1 MRFIVFQAQQTPQDA
16 PPFGVRL
23 RLTQGFRTIP
33 TANVSAKDRM
43 GSATEFFRI
52 ASNGFASDELKMLDL
67 RETDGLF
74 EHFEVNPE
82 PFWPIIS
89 RLLGGSIVL
98 HIVLGAGIL
107 FIPPVRDALAV
118 AVMFR
123 GAGFVDRPYTKT
135 QIENEGDI
143 VEITTERFRYPDGY
157 FAMEAQPVPSPLPPI
172 AFTPKSF
179 PPVQFATPLPAAT
192 PSPIASPSTAIAAA
206 TATPNVS
213 AEDEKAKQKVEAE
226 LDRAA
231 AENGVKRPKE
241 INTRPFKDLLADAKK
256 KKDSGEID
264 LSKQVEITIEADRD
278 PDGKL
283 KNAKVKDKRG
293 DKKLEAVALDF
304 VSALSDSGVL
314 DFLEGTNHLKLTV
327 KIDDKTVEVSAS
339 SEVESEERAR
349 QMEKGYSLL
358 IVGGRIIK
366 HGQDEEIYYNH
377 TEVTSKDKEVSVKF
391 SMPRKDM
398 GELLSKAAAK

>member
-1 MRFIVFQAQQTPQDA
+1 MLF
-16 PPFGVRL
+16 
-23 RLTQGFRTIP
+23 
-33 TANVSAKDRM
+33 
-43 GSATEFFRI
+43 ATEPGRI
-52 ASNGFASDELKMLDL
+52 ASNGFATEERKMLDL

-74 EHFEVNPE
+74 EHFEVNRE

-89 RLLGGSIVL
+89 RLLGGSIILHAVL
-98 HIVLGAGIL
+98 AAGVIL
-107 FIPPVRDALAV
+107 IPPVRDALSV

-143 VEITTERFRYPDGY
+143 VDITVERFRYPDGY
-157 FAMEAQPVPSPLPPI
+157 FAMDSQPVPYPLPPI
-172 AFTPKSF
+172 AFRPRSF
-179 PPVQFATPLPAAT
+179 PPAQLATPSPAAT
-192 PSPIASPSTAIAAA
+192 PSPIASPTTAIAAN
-206 TATPNVS
+206 PSPSVS
-213 AEDEKAKQKVEAE
+213 AEDEKAKQKVEDE

-256 KKDSGEID
+256 KKDSGELD
-264 LSKQVEITIEADRD
+264 LTKPIEITIEADRD
-278 PDGKL
+278 LDGKL
-283 KNAKVKDKRG
+283 KNAHVGGG
-293 DKKLEAVALDF
+293 DEKLKAVALDF

-314 DFLEGTNHLKLTV
+314 DFLEGTKHIRFSV

-366 HGQDEEIYYNH
+366 RGQDEEIYYNH

>member
-1 MRFIVFQAQQTPQDA
+1 MLF
-16 PPFGVRL
+16 
-23 RLTQGFRTIP
+23 
-33 TANVSAKDRM
+33 
-43 GSATEFFRI
+43 ATELCRI
-52 ASNGFASDELKMLDL
+52 ASNGFAPDKPKMLDL

-74 EHFEVNPE
+74 EHFEVNRE
-82 PFWPIIS
+82 PFWPVIS
-89 RLLGGSIVL
+89 RLLGGSIIL
-98 HIVLGAGIL
+98 HTVLGACII
-107 FIPPVRDALAV
+107 FIPAVRDALSV

-123 GAGFVDRPYTKT
+123 GAGFVDRPYKKT

-157 FAMEAQPVPSPLPPI
+157 FAMDSQPVPSPLPPI
-172 AFTPKSF
+172 AFMPKSF
-179 PPVQFATPLPAAT
+179 PPVQLATPSPAAT

-206 TATPNVS
+206 ATPNVS

-264 LSKQVEITIEADRD
+264 LSKQVELTIEADRD
-278 PDGKL
+278 ADGKL
-283 KNAKVKDKRG
+283 KNAQVKDKHG

-314 DFLEGTNHLKLTV
+314 DFLEGTKHLKLTV
-327 KIDDKTVEVSAS
+327 KIDEKTVEVSAS

-366 HGQDEEIYYNH
+366 RGQDEEIYYNH

>member
-1 MRFIVFQAQQTPQDA
+1 MLF
-16 PPFGVRL
+16 
-23 RLTQGFRTIP
+23 
-33 TANVSAKDRM
+33 
-43 GSATEFFRI
+43 ATELCRI
-52 ASNGFASDELKMLDL
+52 ASNGFAPDELKMLDL

-74 EHFEVNPE
+74 EHFEVNRE
-82 PFWPIIS
+82 PFWPTIT
-89 RLLGGSIVL
+89 RLLGGSIIL
-98 HIVLGAGIL
+98 HAVLGACII
-107 FIPPVRDALAV
+107 FIPAVRDALSV

-157 FAMEAQPVPSPLPPI
+157 FAMDAQPVPSPLPPI
-172 AFTPKSF
+172 AFRPKSF
-179 PPVQFATPLPAAT
+179 PPVQLATPSPAAT
-192 PSPIASPSTAIAAA
+192 PSPIASPSTAIAA
-206 TATPNVS
+206 TASPSVS
-213 AEDEKAKQKVEAE
+213 AEDDKAKQKVEAE

-264 LSKQVEITIEADRD
+264 LSKLVEITIEADRD
-278 PDGKL
+278 ADGKL
-283 KNAKVKDKRG
+283 KNAQVKDKRG

-304 VSALSDSGVL
+304 ISALSDSGVL

-349 QMEKGYSLL
+349 QMERGYSLL

-366 HGQDEEIYYNH
+366 RGQDEEIYYNH

>member
-1 MRFIVFQAQQTPQDA
+1 M
-16 PPFGVRL
+16 L
-23 RLTQGFRTIP
+23 NLT
-33 TANVSAKDRM
+33 
-43 GSATEFFRI
+43 
-52 ASNGFASDELKMLDL
+52 
-67 RETDGLF
+67 ETDGLF
-74 EHFEVNPE
+74 EHFEVNRA
-82 PFWPIIS
+82 PFWPTIS
-89 RLLGGSIVL
+89 RLLGGSLIFHAV
-98 HIVLGAGIL
+98 VAAGVI
-107 FIPPVRDALAV
+107 FIPPVRDALSV

-135 QIENEGDI
+135 RIENEGDI
-143 VEITTERFRYPDGY
+143 VELTTERFRYPEGY
-157 FAMEAQPVPSPLPPI
+157 FAMDAQAQPSPLPPI
-172 AFTPKSF
+172 AFTPQSF
-179 PPVQFATPLPAAT
+179 HPSQLETPTPAPTPSPVASPSVAIAANAT
-192 PSPIASPSTAIAAA
+192 PS
-206 TATPNVS
+206 VS

-256 KKDSGEID
+256 KKDSGELD
-264 LSKQVEITIEADRD
+264 LSKQIEITIEADRD

-283 KNAKVKDKRG
+283 KNAQVKDKRG

-304 VSALSDSGVL
+304 ISALSDSGVL

-366 HGQDEEIYYNH
+366 RGQDEEIYYNH

>member
-1 MRFIVFQAQQTPQDA
+1 
-16 PPFGVRL
+16 
-23 RLTQGFRTIP
+23 
-33 TANVSAKDRM
+33 
-43 GSATEFFRI
+43 
-52 ASNGFASDELKMLDL
+52 MLDL

-74 EHFEVNPE
+74 DHFEVNRE
-82 PFWPIIS
+82 PFWPTIT
-89 RLLGGSIVL
+89 RLLGGSLVFHL
-98 HIVLGAGIL
+98 AVAACVML
-107 FIPPVRDALAV
+107 IPPVRDALSV

-143 VEITTERFRYPDGY
+143 VELTTERFRYPEGY
-157 FAMEAQPVPSPLPPI
+157 FAMDQQATPSPLPPI
-172 AFTPKSF
+172 AFPPPSFHPSQVETPTPAPTPS
-179 PPVQFATPLPAAT
+179 PVASPSAAIAAKAT
-192 PSPIASPSTAIAAA
+192 PS
-206 TATPNVS
+206 VS
-213 AEDEKAKQKVEAE
+213 VEDEKAKQKVEAE

-256 KKDSGEID
+256 KKDSGELD
-264 LSKQVEITIEADRD
+264 LSKQIEITIEADRD

-283 KNAKVKDKRG
+283 KNAQVKDKRG
-293 DKKLEAVALDF
+293 DKKLEALALDF
-304 VSALSDSGVL
+304 ISALSDSGVL

-366 HGQDEEIYYNH
+366 RGEDEEIYYNH

>member
-1 MRFIVFQAQQTPQDA
+1 MSF
-16 PPFGVRL
+16 
-23 RLTQGFRTIP
+23 
-33 TANVSAKDRM
+33 
-43 GSATEFFRI
+43 ATELRRI
-52 ASNGFASDELKMLDL
+52 ASNGFAPDERKMLDL
-67 RETDGLF
+67 TETDGLF
-74 EHFEVNPE
+74 EHFEVNRE
-82 PFWPIIS
+82 PFWPTIT

-98 HIVLGAGIL
+98 HAVLAACII
-107 FIPPVRDALAV
+107 FIPPVRDALSV

-123 GAGFVDRPYTKT
+123 GAGFVDRPYRKT

-143 VEITTERFRYPDGY
+143 VELTMERFRYPDGY
-157 FAMEAQPVPSPLPPI
+157 FAMDQQAQPSPLPPI

-179 PPVQFATPLPAAT
+179 PPAQLATPSPAAT
-192 PSPIASPSTAIAAA
+192 PSPIASPSTAIAAN
-206 TATPNVS
+206 PSPSVS

-278 PDGKL
+278 ADGKL
-283 KNAKVKDKRG
+283 KNAQVKDKRG

-304 VSALSDSGVL
+304 ISALSDSGVL
-314 DFLEGTNHLKLTV
+314 DFLEGTKHIKLTV

-366 HGQDEEIYYNH
+366 RGQDEEIYYNH

>member
-1 MRFIVFQAQQTPQDA
+1 MRLAK
-16 PPFGVRL
+16 
-23 RLTQGFRTIP
+23 GFRTI
-33 TANVSAKDRM
+33 SAGESLSEEKIPF
-43 GSATEFFRI
+43 ATELRRI
-52 ASNGFASDELKMLDL
+52 ASNGFAPDEQKMLDL
-67 RETDGLF
+67 TKTDGLF
-74 EHFEVNPE
+74 DHFEVNRE
-82 PFWPIIS
+82 PFWSKIA
-89 RLLGGSIVL
+89 RLLGGSVVL
-98 HIVLGAGIL
+98 HAALVACVI
-107 FIPPVRDALAV
+107 FIPPVRDALSV
-118 AVMFR
+118 AVMFS

-143 VEITTERFRYPDGY
+143 VELTTERFRYPDGY
-157 FAMEAQPVPSPLPPI
+157 FAMDAQAASSPL
-172 AFTPKSF
+172 F
-179 PPVQFATPLPAAT
+179 PPVAFRTRNFPPAQFATPSPAPA
-192 PSPIASPSTAIAAA
+192 PSPVASPSVAIAAN
-206 TATPNVS
+206 PSPSVS

-278 PDGKL
+278 ADGKL
-283 KNAKVKDKRG
+283 KNAQVKDKRG

-304 VSALSDSGVL
+304 ISALSDSGVL
-314 DFLEGTNHLKLTV
+314 DFLEGTKHIKLTV
-327 KIDDKTVEVSAS
+327 KIDDKNVEVSAS

-366 HGQDEEIYYNH
+366 RGQDEEIYYNH

>member
-1 MRFIVFQAQQTPQDA
+1 MLF
-16 PPFGVRL
+16 
-23 RLTQGFRTIP
+23 
-33 TANVSAKDRM
+33 
-43 GSATEFFRI
+43 ATEVFRI
-52 ASNGFASDELKMLDL
+52 ASNGFATEERKMLDL

-74 EHFEVNPE
+74 EHFEINRE

-89 RLLGGSIVL
+89 RLLGGSIILHVVL
-98 HIVLGAGIL
+98 AAGVIL
-107 FIPPVRDALAV
+107 IPPVRDALSL

-143 VEITTERFRYPDGY
+143 VDITVERFRYPDGY
-157 FAMEAQPVPSPLPPI
+157 FAMDAQAQPTPLPPI
-172 AFTPKSF
+172 AFMPRSF
-179 PPVQFATPLPAAT
+179 PPAQLATPSPAAT
-192 PSPIASPSTAIAAA
+192 PSPIASPSTAIAAN
-206 TATPNVS
+206 PSPSVS
-213 AEDEKAKQKVEAE
+213 TEDEKLKQKVEAE

-231 AENGVKRPKE
+231 AENGVKKPKE

-256 KKDSGEID
+256 KKDSGELD

-278 PDGKL
+278 SDGKI
-283 KNAKVKDKRG
+283 KNAQVKDKRG

-304 VSALSDSGVL
+304 ISALSDSGVL
-314 DFLEGTNHLKLTV
+314 EFLEGTKHIRFTV

-366 HGQDEEIYYNH
+366 RGQDEEIYYNH

>member
-1 MRFIVFQAQQTPQDA
+1 
-16 PPFGVRL
+16 
-23 RLTQGFRTIP
+23 
-33 TANVSAKDRM
+33 
-43 GSATEFFRI
+43 
-52 ASNGFASDELKMLDL
+52 MLDL
-67 RETDGLF
+67 IETDGLF
-74 EHFEVNPE
+74 DHFEVNRE
-82 PFWPIIS
+82 PFWPIIA
-89 RLLGGSIVL
+89 RLLGGSIILHAVL
-98 HIVLGAGIL
+98 AAGIF
-107 FIPPVRDALAV
+107 FIPAVRDALSI

-135 QIENEGDI
+135 RIENEGDI

-157 FAMEAQPVPSPLPPI
+157 FAMDAQALPSPLPPI

-179 PPVQFATPLPAAT
+179 PPAQLATPSPATTA
-192 PSPIASPSTAIAAA
+192 SPIASPATAIAAGA
-206 TATPNVS
+206 NPSPSVS

-264 LSKQVEITIEADRD
+264 LSKPVEITVEADRD
-278 PDGKL
+278 ADGKL
-283 KNAKVKDKRG
+283 KNAQVKDKRG

-304 VSALSDSGVL
+304 ISALSDSGVL

-366 HGQDEEIYYNH
+366 RGQDEEIYYNH

-398 GELLSKAAAK
+398 GELLSKYSVEKKNP